1 MPHPLVPVPTPET
14 QPFWDGCNDGVLRI
28 NKCNDC
34 GSSYFPP
41 SPICPECSSTDV
53 EFFDAS
59 GDASLYSYTIQ
70 EKPLKLWNSE
80 GPRSVALV
88 KLAEGPMLTSSV
100 VNCEQTPEVLQLGMP
115 LKAVFVQFGEMT
127 VLCFEPDEETP

>member
-1 MPHPLVPVPTPET
+1 MPTPET

-41 SPICPECSSTDV
+41 SPICSECSSTDV

-100 VNCEQTPEVLQLGMP
+100 VNCEQTPEVLQLDMP
-115 LKAVFVQFGEMT
+115 LKAVVVPFDEIT
-127 VLCFEPDEETP
+127 VWCFEPAEETS

>member
-1 MPHPLVPVPTPET
+1 M
-14 QPFWDGCNDGVLRI
+14 LRI

-100 VNCEQTPEVLQLGMP
+100 VNCEQTPEVLQLDMP
-115 LKAVFVQFGEMT
+115 LKAVFVPFDEIT
-127 VLCFEPDEETP
+127 VLCFEPAEEAS